1 MVVKG
6 RQMIEILNKCHLAC
20 ACLGNHDFGII
31 FLQFFKESRF
41 NKSLLGVCYCLF
53 LDFGVDVLISSIEN
67 STFPWILSNVFDAET
82 KKPLGNVQDRLIIQ
96 ISDFKVSKQL
106 LKYVCAKLY

>member
-6 RQMIEILNKCHLAC
+6 SQMIEILNRCHLAC

-31 FLQFFKESRF
+31 FLQFFKESTF
-41 NKSLLGVCYCLF
+41 NKSLF
-53 LDFGVDVLISSIEN
+53 LDFGVDVLITSVEN

-106 LKYVCAKLY
+106 LKYICAKLY